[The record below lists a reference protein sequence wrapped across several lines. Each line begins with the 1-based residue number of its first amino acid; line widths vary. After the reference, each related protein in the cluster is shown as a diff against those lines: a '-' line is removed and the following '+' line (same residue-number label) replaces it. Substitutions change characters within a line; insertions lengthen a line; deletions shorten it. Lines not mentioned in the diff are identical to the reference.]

1 MTVSSLSASTQNY
14 VKIIWGLSEWSTEP
28 VTTGMIAD
36 KAGVKKSTVSDALR
50 KLSDA
55 GLVEHSRYSAVTLTD
70 QGREYALAMVRRHRL
85 IETFL
90 VDTLGYRWEQV
101 DLEAD
106 ALEHVVS
113 DLMIERL
120 DEHLGHPQRDPHGDP
135 IPTAQGAIHRPPAVS
150 LARCE
155 PESVV
160 SIARIADDDPELLQ
174 YLANHNIGLDT
185 RVRVSEGPPFSE
197 SITITP
203 DNGHVELTISTTI
216 AESIFAIPSQPGQ

>member
-1 MTVSSLSASTQNY
+1 MSVSSLSASTQNY
-14 VKIIWGLSEWSTEP
+14 VKIIWGLSEWSTAP
-28 VTTGMIAD
+28 ITTGMIAD

-50 KLSDA
+50 KLSEA

-70 QGREYALAMVRRHRL
+70 LGREYAVAMVRRHRL

-101 DLEAD
+101 DREAD

-120 DEHLGHPQRDPHGDP
+120 DEHLGHPQRDPHGDA
-135 IPTAQGAIHRPPAVS
+135 IPDSQGTIIRPPAVR
-150 LARCE
+150 LTECE
-155 PESVV
+155 PHSVV
-160 SIARIADDDPELLQ
+160 TIARIADDDPQLLQ
-174 YLANHNIGLDT
+174 YLAEHDIGLDT
-185 RVRVSEGPPFSE
+185 RVQVTAGPPFSE

-203 DNGHVELTISTTI
+203 HDGEEALTISSTI
-216 AESIFAIPSQPGQ
+216 AQSIFAIPSQPQD